1 MSIQYKIDNNIAEI
15 TFDDGKVNAM
25 DIPWWQHGISLID
38 QAKADNARVLII
50 RGRENVFSA
59 GLNLKLFSTLDAAG
73 LDELMEVF
81 NEFINRIRCFPRP
94 TIAEVTGS
102 TIAGA
107 CMIMCACDY
116 IVALEGNYH
125 IQLNEHITGLPLPT
139 WAYEVCATKFT
150 PPHIDN
156 FALLAKPYTPTQAF
170 NIGAIQALAAS
181 SAELSKLSYDT
192 AITFS
197 QLSVEAYAET
207 KKRVYKPV
215 MISPEDRV
223 SQEYELR
230 T

>member
-1 MSIQYKIDNNIAEI
+1 MSIEYRIENSIAEL

-25 DIPWWQHGISLID
+25 DIPWWKLGIALLD
-38 QAKADNARVLII
+38 QAKDDNARALII
-50 RGRENVFSA
+50 RGRENIFSA

-73 LDELMEVF
+73 LDELMDVF
-81 NEFINRIRCFPRP
+81 NQFINRIRCFPCP

-107 CMIMCACDY
+107 CMVMCACDY
-116 IVALEGNYH
+116 VVALEGDYK

-139 WAYEVCATKFT
+139 WAYEVCASKFP
-150 PPHIDN
+150 PPHIDS
-156 FALLAKPYTPTQAF
+156 FALLAKPYTPAQAF
-170 NIGAIQALAAS
+170 SVGAIQELAKS
-181 SAELSKLSYDT
+181 PAELSALSYNT
-192 AITFS
+192 AVAYS